1 MGDRLTAKVAIITG
15 STAGIGRA
23 CAERFAEEGASVVV
37 NGRRAALGQQ
47 VVEQII
53 ARGGRACFVE
63 GNMRLPETPA
73 NLVKYAVATFGRL
86 DILVNNA
93 YSGTS
98 RSVVN
103 ATDEDWLDAFQMIL
117 KGAIISSRCAIPEMI
132 KSGGGSI
139 INMSSVHGIGAGR
152 DNAVYN
158 TFKAGL
164 INLTRSMAVD
174 YGLKGIRVNALCP
187 GRILTEAKTEWLAT
201 NPTQAMLQELVYPL
215 GRAGTMREAAN
226 AALFLASDESSFIT
240 GHALMVDGGM
250 TAQLQDAV
258 GAYVEAVTRSG
269 VSPEDVVDPIGL
281 P

>member
-1 MGDRLTAKVAIITG
+1 MGDRLAGKVALITG

-23 CAERFAEEGASVVV
+23 CAERFAEEGARVVV
-37 NGRRAALGQQ
+37 NGRRVTLGSEVVKGIVAAGGKATFLG
-47 VVEQII
+47 
-53 ARGGRACFVE
+53 GD
-63 GNMRLPETPA
+63 MRDPETPRR
-73 NLVKYAVATFGRL
+73 LVEGTVATYGHI

-93 YSGTS
+93 YSGVS
-98 RSVVN
+98 RSVMD
-103 ATDEDWLDAFQMIL
+103 ATDDEWFDAYQVIL
-117 KGAIISSRCAIPEMI
+117 RAAIIGSRSAIPEMI
-132 KSGGGSI
+132 RNGGGAI
-139 INMSSVHGIGAGR
+139 INLSSVHGVGAGR

-174 YGLKGIRVNALCP
+174 YGRQGVRVNALCP
-187 GRILTEAKTEWLAT
+187 GRILTEAKVEWLET
-201 NPTQAMLQELVYPL
+201 NPTQEMLQGLVYLL

-226 AALFLASDESSFIT
+226 AALFLASDEASFVT

-269 VSPEDVVDPIGL
+269 LSPDEVVDPIGL